1 MQHGTLTPEREHF
14 AYQPAL
20 DGLRALAVV
29 AVLCYH
35 HGASFAPGGFLGVD
49 AFFVLSGFLITSLLA
64 LEFGR
69 RGRISVPSFYLRRV
83 RRLFPALLLLL
94 FGVSAYAAF
103 IAAPSELPSIRLDGI
118 ATLFYVE
125 NWRLVFSSQSYFEQF
140 SAPSPLRHAW
150 SLAIEEQW
158 YLIWPIVFLGL
169 LRVARGRVARVLPVI
184 IGLAVASAALMI
196 ALYDPSKDP
205 SRAYYGTDAR
215 AQALLVGSAL
225 ALLLLRRPPLAK
237 RWTRIAL
244 EIGGLSGIV
253 IGVWLVTNTADTSS
267 TLYRGGLLGAAVAFA
282 FVIAAAVQPGSA
294 VVGRVLALKPLVWL
308 GLVSYGIYL
317 FHWPV
322 FLWLTPTRTGL
333 GGNALFALRG
343 AVTLAIAIVSYV
355 LIEMP
360 VRRGNLGMPQVRIL
374 APTVAVLAIVAIV
387 ATTTS
392 STTTTDRADALQR
405 DQPRDGSN
413 PLEPA
418 RSDEVRVFLA
428 GDSQAF
434 KLGDTDHQLPFGLY
448 QDSRTMLGCGIVG
461 GENVVRGRVV
471 PTSPTCHLWPDIYRE
486 GVEGMRPDVSV
497 LFVGGWEVLDRQLA
511 DRRLEVFTDEYR
523 AYLLDQLEVARGVL
537 TPRGEPL
544 VILGPACYDR
554 PVFSENDVAAI
565 QNDPAR
571 LDWVKGVFREFAAM
585 NPTTVTYV
593 DLEPLLC
600 PGGEP
605 RDTIAGTLVRDDG
618 MHFTADG
625 AKLVWEWLEPELRAV
640 AEAHPVTPDR

>member
-1 MQHGTLTPEREHF
+1 MQHDTSTAEGEHF

-20 DGLRALAVV
+20 DGLRALAVA

-64 LEFGR
+64 LEFRR
-69 RGRISVPSFYLRRV
+69 RGGISVPSFYLRRV

-158 YLIWPIVFLGL
+158 YLVWPIVFLGL
-169 LRVARGRVARVLPVI
+169 LRVARGRVSRVLPVI
-184 IGLAVASAALMI
+184 VGLALASAALMF
-196 ALYDPSKDP
+196 ALYDPSEDP
-205 SRAYYGTDAR
+205 SRVYYGTDTR
-215 AQALLVGSAL
+215 AQALLIGSAL
-225 ALLLLRRPPLAK
+225 GLLLLRRPPLTE
-237 RWTRIAL
+237 RWTRITL
-244 EIGGLSGIV
+244 EIAGLGGIAV
-253 IGVWLVTNTADTSS
+253 GVWLVAGTGDTSS
-267 TLYRGGLLGAAVAFA
+267 MLYRGGLLGAAVAFA

-308 GLVSYGIYL
+308 GLVSYGVYL

-322 FLWLTPTRTGL
+322 FLWLTPTRTGI
-333 GGNALFALRG
+333 GGNALLALRCG
-343 AVTLAIAIVSYV
+343 VTLAIAIASYV
-355 LIEMP
+355 LVEMP
-360 VRRGNLGMPQVRIL
+360 VRRGRLGLPQLRVVIP
-374 APTVAVLAIVAIV
+374 AVAVLAIVVMV
-387 ATTTS
+387 ATTS
-392 STTTTDRADALQR
+392 STTGTDRAAAL
-405 DQPRDGSN
+405 PRGD
-413 PLEPA
+413 P
-418 RSDEVRVFLA
+418 SDSTAPVESEALRVFLA
-428 GDSQAF
+428 GDSQAYR
-434 KLGDTDHQLPFGLY
+434 LGFTDHELPFGIN
-448 QDSRTMLGCGIVG
+448 QDSRTVLGCGVVG

-471 PTSPTCHLWPDIYRE
+471 PTSPTCHLWPDVYRE
-486 GVEGMRPDVSV
+486 GIEGMRPDVSV
-497 LFVGGWEVLDRQLA
+497 LFVGGWEVLDRQFP

-523 AYLLDQLEVARGVL
+523 AYLLEQLEVARVVL

-544 VILGPACYDR
+544 VVLGPACYDR
-554 PVFSENDVAAI
+554 PVVSENDVAGV

-585 NPTTVTYV
+585 NPATVTYV
-593 DLEPLLC
+593 DLGPLLC
-600 PGGEP
+600 PGGVP
-605 RDTIAGTLVRDDG
+605 RDTIDGTVVRDDG
-618 MHFTADG
+618 MHFTFDG
-625 AKLVWEWLEPELRAV
+625 AKLVWEWLAPELRAV
-640 AEAHPVTPDR
+640 VAAHAVTPNG